1 MSGGK
6 RGDHQPPDGRPPRT
20 RAAGHDRFEPVDTF
34 AEVPFVA
41 DSTSVTGTRADTDG
55 IYENTLVD
63 GPSGAIRTDTV
74 VAGSGSVDEL
84 PLPPPQSSGKIAS
97 RPVSEQPWAGSFQ
110 SPANLAVPGRPPGAR
125 PPTELTPSRTTARFA
140 RLQIDGPLVGGRYQM
155 VRRISEGG
163 MGKIFEVSHARL
175 GKTFA
180 LKVIHHNFAGQSKA
194 RDLFYREARLAS
206 SLSHPNIVSVVDFGE
221 DENLG
226 AFMVMEYLEGRPL
239 SAILRREQR
248 LGIRPACEI
257 MLQVAEAL
265 HYIHDRNI
273 VHCDIKAENI
283 LVCELPGA
291 KRRKQIVKLLDFGL
305 ARSTTS
311 GRNTTSLS
319 GTPHY
324 VAPERIRGERA
335 GPQSDIYGLGIL
347 FYEVLTGKVPWS
359 GPVSKILA
367 HHIETPPVPPS
378 RRIKEGLDPAPEQLI
393 LRALEKD
400 PRNRHKDMA
409 AFIYELHTV
418 MDMLGFGK
426 RSRGGQTKIVRRPD
440 NRRDELIRA
449 LFEAHRLPMAMIE
462 ATGQILVANAA
473 FAKFVMGVTTE
484 VENLNVGNTPL
495 AGVWSTFAADLARVI
510 AGAHVRRVVSVG
522 NPGEERRLLMW
533 LDPATTA
540 DNAIFGVHPL
550 DE

>member
-1 MSGGK
+1 MAGGK
-6 RGDHQPPDGRPPRT
+6 RGNPKDPREPTQPSAASHFDH
-20 RAAGHDRFEPVDTF
+20 VDTF

-41 DSTSVTGTRADTDG
+41 DSTDVTVTRPNEAV
-55 IYENTLVD
+55 YENTLVD
-63 GPSGAIRTDTV
+63 GPGGTRAPRPDSQA
-74 VAGSGSVDEL
+74 AGSTDQILARRASSQAATRVE
-84 PLPPPQSSGKIAS
+84 PSPPPWSGNFRS
-97 RPVSEQPWAGSFQ
+97 TPSHQRVVPRST
-110 SPANLAVPGRPPGAR
+110 SPR
-125 PPTELTPSRTTARFA
+125 PPTELTPSRTTSRFA
-140 RLQIDGPLVGGRYQM
+140 RPPEIDGPLVGGRYQM

-175 GKTFA
+175 GKVFA
-180 LKVIHHNFAGQSKA
+180 LKIIHHNFAGQTKA

-221 DENLG
+221 DETLG

-239 SAILRREQR
+239 SSILRREQR
-248 LGIRPACEI
+248 LGVRAACEI

-265 HYIHDRNI
+265 HYIHARNI

-291 KRRKQIVKLLDFGL
+291 KRRRQIVKLLDFGL
-305 ARSTTS
+305 ARSTS
-311 GRNTTSLS
+311 SVRNTSTLS

-347 FYEVLTGKVPWS
+347 FYELVTGKVPWS

-378 RRIKEGLDPAPEQLI
+378 RRIKDGLDPAPEQLI

-426 RSRGGQTKIVRRPD
+426 RNRGGQTKIVRRPES
-440 NRRDELIRA
+440 RRDELIRGM
-449 LFEAHRLPMAMIE
+449 FEAHRLPMALID
-462 ATGQILVANAA
+462 ADGQILVANAA

-484 VENLNVGNTPL
+484 VENLNVNATPL
-495 AGVWSTFAADLARVI
+495 AGVWQSFPSDLAQVI
-510 AGAHVRRVVSVG
+510 SGAHVRRVISVG

-533 LDPATTA
+533 LDPDATA
-540 DNAIFGVHPL
+540 ENAIFGVHPL